1 MFKIALL
8 FAELASSEAGLASR
22 RSSAAREVE
31 DSSETLLEIFENI
44 DDPDAYYGLAQDASL
59 ATVLSRLEYE
69 GDGMKSVAFR
79 GAQYDSH
86 LRRRDSAAQQD
97 GQQLIKSLTSV
108 GLAGL
113 SHSLLQAQQSVDGSS
128 TSLDSTFT
136 TARRLEIWNLP
147 APSNRDNYA
156 VNLYKAYQT
165 MHKADDVAV
174 VREAIH
180 DGLKHTIRLLSN
192 QNLTVSNLR
201 HHLGALAS
209 LTELDDLT
217 NVTDPTE
224 FEAILTSFSK
234 RSKWMM
240 SGR

>member
-1 MFKIALL
+1 MFKVALL
-8 FAELASSEAGLASR
+8 FAELASSEATKGSR
-22 RSSAAREVE
+22 RSSAARELE
-31 DSSETLLEIFENI
+31 SSSETLLEIFESI

-59 ATVLSRLEYE
+59 ATVLARLEYE
-69 GDGMKSVAFR
+69 NDGIKSLAFR

-86 LRRRDSAAQQD
+86 LRARDSGAQHD

-113 SHSLLQAQQSVDGSS
+113 SHSLLQAQQNSEDSS
-128 TSLDSTFT
+128 GFLDSTFT
-136 TARRLEIWNLP
+136 TARRLEVWNLP
-147 APSNRDNYA
+147 VPSNRDNYA

-165 MHKADDVAV
+165 MHKAEDIAA

-192 QNLTVSNLR
+192 QDLTAANLR

-209 LTELDDLT
+209 MTELDDLT
-217 NVTDPTE
+217 NVTE
-224 FEAILTSFSK
+224 KAELEAMLNSFST